1 MNVDL
6 NALVREPGRVQTLPT
21 AEARDVLPQLAAL
34 VVSLAVRASQEA
46 PTDGAK
52 PELLNADQV
61 LAQFGLPA
69 GWLADHRRELEQ
81 AGIVVRASHKLHL
94 YKVTRLRTWLAARCL
109 TPGA

>member
-69 GWLADHRRELEQ
+69 GCWPTIAASSSR
-81 AGIVVRASHKLHL
+81 RASWCGPATSSTS
-94 YKVTRLRTWLAARCL
+94 TR
-109 TPGA
+109 

>member
-52 PELLNADQV
+52 PELLNASSGCPLV
-61 LAQFGLPA
+61 
-69 GWLADHRRELEQ
+69 GWPTITASSSR
-81 AGIVVRASHKLHL
+81 RASWRGPATSSTS
-94 YKVTRLRTWLAARCL
+94 TR
-109 TPGA
+109 